1 MKEVIDLLKA
11 VHGSTGF
18 LSYSSKDRRITA
30 SYNEELVMPLASAGK
45 VAIGF
50 AVAGMVESGGMKW
63 DEVIQPIRFNP
74 DEDSRELYP
83 HYQNRQSLML
93 GEAVEV
99 MIACHDSVVAEQVV
113 TLAGG
118 WDHVNRMIRGRF
130 DHMCVTSDPR
140 SPENKGML
148 QELMQMLIEVV
159 EGYDCRP
166 DVWMPI
172 MNGLVRQQEEVE
184 GIPSHQLNH
193 MTGGLPDMAIDIGV
207 IGEFGKDRCLF
218 VIGAAGV
225 PDRRESQGTDDCLAE
240 SLRLLHRSLG

>member
-1 MKEVIDLLKA
+1 MKEVIDLMKGMD
-11 VHGSTGF
+11 GSTGF
-18 LSYSSKDRRITA
+18 LTYSCKDRRITA
-30 SYNEELVMPLASAGK
+30 SHNEGLVLPLASAGK
-45 VAIGF
+45 VAIGY
-50 AVAGMVESGGMKW
+50 AVAGMVESGVMKW
-63 DEVIQPIRFNP
+63 DEVIHPIRFNP

-83 HYQNRQSLML
+83 HFQNRQSLML

-99 MIACHDSVVAEQVV
+99 MIACHDSVVAGQVV
-113 TLAGG
+113 ALAGG
-118 WDHVNRMIRGRF
+118 WDHVNRMIRERF

-159 EGYDCRP
+159 EGYDCHP

-184 GIPSHQLNH
+184 GIPPHELNH

-207 IGEFGKDRCLF
+207 IGEFGKERCLF
-218 VIGAAGV
+218 VMGAAGV
-225 PDRRESQGTDDCLAE
+225 PDRRESQGTDDRMAD
-240 SLRLLHRSLG
+240 SLRLLHRSLL